1 MIFLKKYDVIQ
12 LVAVVKS
19 LLKITVS
26 LKSQLIKK
34 AKDIAAKILTLLIK
48 LCIQLYLRKILYI
61 SFLIT
66 ISILR
71 SQEVSPVAFTSPLA
85 LYREAKKHYPSLTFC
100 QVKTWLQSKDTYT
113 LHKPVRYNFLRNRV
127 IVTAFDGQWQADLV
141 DISSLARF
149 NKGYKFLLTCIDVFS
164 KFAWVVPLKN
174 KTDESLFNGF

>member
-26 LKSQLIKK
+26 LKSPLIKK

-48 LCIQLYLRKILYI
+48 LCLLLYLRKILYI

-71 SQEVSPVAFTSPLA
+71 VQ
-85 LYREAKKHYPSLTFC
+85 
-100 QVKTWLQSKDTYT
+100 
-113 LHKPVRYNFLRNRV
+113 
-127 IVTAFDGQWQADLV
+127 
-141 DISSLARF
+141 
-149 NKGYKFLLTCIDVFS
+149 
-164 KFAWVVPLKN
+164 
-174 KTDESLFNGF
+174 